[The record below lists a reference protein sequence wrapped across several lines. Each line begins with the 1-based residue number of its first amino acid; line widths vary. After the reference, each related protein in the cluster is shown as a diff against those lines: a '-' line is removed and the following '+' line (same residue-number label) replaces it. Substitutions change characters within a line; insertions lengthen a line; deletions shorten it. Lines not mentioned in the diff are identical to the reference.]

1 MVCVVEDSG
10 DCYRVMYFVALV
22 ESLKVSSAGIAFV
35 DSIKLA
41 VCHNKRIYQ
50 HRVFADSATR
60 GKTSVDWFYGFKI
73 HLILNILATDQK

>member
-1 MVCVVEDSG
+1 
-10 DCYRVMYFVALV
+10 MYFVALV

-35 DSIKLA
+35 DSTKLA

-60 GKTSVDWFYGFKI
+60 GKLLSTGFMVLRFI
-73 HLILNILATDQK
+73 

>member
-35 DSIKLA
+35 DSTTNGFINIVYLPIVQLGGKLL
-41 VCHNKRIYQ
+41 
-50 HRVFADSATR
+50 SA
-60 GKTSVDWFYGFKI
+60 GFMVLRFI
-73 HLILNILATDQK
+73 